1 MQERHSHL
9 SAYTGRGGRPTNS
22 RSITGRYRKPVTSGN
37 NIRFIVVHYRPF
49 SIYFVFLGERRPTFM
64 VGTDFRRCTYV
75 ADIII
80 YTSVNTYWGL
90 LNTYWYKLCL
100 KCSKYDGLWLTKCF
114 TVTAGNIYALPCVTE
129 SENKTTTSYNIFVYY
144 KTLPFVTQ
152 YYRSHFHV
160 GRRWP
165 LFS

>member
-1 MQERHSHL
+1 M
-9 SAYTGRGGRPTNS
+9 GGIGNPIVCVRGGHVLSLSTERREVYSIRGNISPFCPTETPCPEDTPTEVIWKKKEVIHKRERPPDPTNS

-90 LNTYWYKLCL
+90 LNTY
-100 KCSKYDGLWLTKCF
+100 
-114 TVTAGNIYALPCVTE
+114 
-129 SENKTTTSYNIFVYY
+129 
-144 KTLPFVTQ
+144 
-152 YYRSHFHV
+152 
-160 GRRWP
+160 
-165 LFS
+165 

>member
-1 MQERHSHL
+1 MS
-9 SAYTGRGGRPTNS
+9 Y
-22 RSITGRYRKPVTSGN
+22 
-37 NIRFIVVHYRPF
+37 RFISYKKHLLVHLC
-49 SIYFVFLGERRPTFM
+49 SWLQKQLQKAAATKQLQETCD
-64 VGTDFRRCTYV
+64 TV
-75 ADIII
+75 ADMII
-80 YTSVNTYWGL
+80 YTSVKTYWGL